1 MNYDLAKLNH
11 NLVLNHNM
19 LYHNYFEIDFSNDI
33 ICDVYVKKSLIDCK
47 SILKTFCEKN
57 DINFSSIEILTA
69 LIWIN
74 MSPLHDHPFD
84 IFLYYFG
91 KYNLFLTL
99 SK

>member
-19 LYHNYFEIDFSNDI
+19 LYNNYFEIDFSNDI